1 MVRKMAYK
9 RGIDRKQT
17 VLFPESLDEYVTA
30 DSPVRLIDAFAD
42 NLDMIALGFHRV
54 EPGDMGR
61 PAYDPRVLLKVL
73 IYGYFYGARSSRRM
87 ERECKVNVEV
97 MWLTGKLT
105 PDHNTL
111 SEFRKVNIRCMKPMF
126 REFNKFCLR
135 MDMFSLDYVSIDG
148 SKFRAVNSKDRNFT
162 LNKLDDR
169 IKRLDAHIDEYLLAL
184 EENDGEDARKLSR
197 KEVEEKLAVL
207 QERKARYEGYL
218 RQLEESGESQIS
230 LTDPDA
236 RLMKENNGFGVGY
249 NAQTAVDAESHLI
262 TGFVMTNHPTDHG
275 LITEVAGEVK
285 DDMGLGVMEAAADK
299 GYHDPDDMAAA
310 LEKGIVPN
318 VNQNDGSSVVDVE
331 YEYEGPEPTEGQRL
345 GTRPEDIRACLH
357 AGVVPDCLKG
367 ILTDA
372 SVEEVTMRHREQT
385 DADISRMTLEQMIAK
400 AREGY
405 FVRDAG
411 RNLVFCPQGET
422 LRPKSLKRNGDI
434 RYCNKLACRRCKSK
448 CTTSKFKE
456 ADFSKDRLIKKVGG
470 WKKEDKRGDIAQRSK
485 LVTERRKV
493 ARFKLHMDE
502 RKMDN
507 RKCLSEHPFGTIK
520 RTISEGFFLLR
531 RMFKTEGEMAL
542 YCLAYN
548 MRRAMNMRTMGEL
561 VAGMSK

>member
-1 MVRKMAYK
+1 MAFK
-9 RGIDRKQT
+9 RGTDRKQT
-17 VLFPESLDEYVTA
+17 VLFPESLDEYVAA

-42 NLDMIALGFHRV
+42 SLDMIALGFHRV
-54 EPGDMGR
+54 EPDDMGR

-111 SEFRKVNIRCMKPMF
+111 SEFRKGNIRCMKPMF
-126 REFNKFCLR
+126 REFNRFCLR
-135 MDMFSLDYVSIDG
+135 MDMFRLDYVSIDG

-162 LNKLDDR
+162 LSKLDDR
-169 IKRLDAHIDEYLLAL
+169 LKRLDAHIDEYLVAL
-184 EENDGEDARKLSR
+184 EESDGDDVRKLSR
-197 KEVEEKLAVL
+197 REVEEKLAAL
-207 QERKARYEGYL
+207 QERKTRYEGYL
-218 RQLEESGESQIS
+218 RQLEEGGESQMS

-249 NAQTAVDAESHLI
+249 NVQTAVDAESHLI
-262 TGFVMTNHPTDHG
+262 AGFVVTNRPTDHG
-275 LITEVAGEVK
+275 LITEVAVEVK
-285 DDMGLGVMEAAADK
+285 DDMGLETLEATADK
-299 GYHDPDDMAAA
+299 GYHDPDDMASA
-310 LEKGIVPN
+310 LENGVVPS
-318 VNQNDGSSVVDVE
+318 VIQNGGASVVDVE
-331 YEYEGPEPTEGQRL
+331 YGYEGAEPTEGQRL
-345 GTRPEDIRACLH
+345 GTNPEDIKACLH
-357 AGVVPDCLKG
+357 AGVVPYCLKG
-367 ILTDA
+367 VLTDA
-372 SVEEVTMRHREQT
+372 SVEEVTLRHREQT
-385 DADISRMTLEQMIAK
+385 DAEASRMTLEQMIAK
-400 AREGY
+400 AHEGY

-411 RNLVFCPQGET
+411 RNLVICPQGET

-456 ADFSKDRLIKKVGG
+456 ADFPKDCLIKKVGG
-470 WKKEDKRGDIAQRSK
+470 RKEDGRRGDNAPQSK
-485 LVTERRKV
+485 LVTERRAV

-520 RTISEGFFLLR
+520 RTIGEGFFLLR

-548 MRRAMNMRTMGEL
+548 MRRAMNMRTMGDL
-561 VAGMSK
+561 VAGMAE

>member
-1 MVRKMAYK
+1 MAFK
-9 RGIDRKQT
+9 RGTDRNQA
-17 VLFPESLDEYVTA
+17 VLFPESLDEYVAA

-42 NLDMIALGFHRV
+42 RLDMSALGFQRV
-54 EPGDMGR
+54 EPDDMGR

-111 SEFRKVNIRCMKPMF
+111 SEFRKSNIRCMKPMF
-126 REFNKFCLR
+126 REFNRFCLR
-135 MDMFSLDYVSIDG
+135 MDMFRLDYVSIDG

-162 LNKLDDR
+162 LSKLDDR

-184 EENDGEDARKLSR
+184 EESDGEDVRRLSR
-197 KEVEEKLAVL
+197 QEVEEKLAVL

-218 RQLEESGESQIS
+218 RQLEESGESQLS
-230 LTDPDA
+230 LSDPDA

-262 TGFVMTNHPTDHG
+262 AGFVMTNHPTDHG
-275 LITEVAGEVK
+275 LITKVAGEVK
-285 DDMGLGVMEAAADK
+285 DDMGLATMEAVADK
-299 GYHDPDDMAAA
+299 GYQDPDDMASA
-310 LEKGIVPN
+310 LEKGVVPN
-318 VNQNDGSSVVDVE
+318 VIQNDGASVVDVE
-331 YEYEGPEPTEGQRL
+331 YEYEGPEPTDDRRI
-345 GTRPEDIRACLH
+345 GTSPEDIRACLH

-372 SVEEVTMRHREQT
+372 SIEEVTTRRRTPT
-385 DADISRMTLEQMIAK
+385 DADVAKMTLEEMIAK
-400 AREGY
+400 AHEGY
-405 FVRDAG
+405 FVRDAE
-411 RNLVFCPQGET
+411 RNLVICPQGET
-422 LRPKSLKRNGDI
+422 LRPKSLKKNGDI

-456 ADFSKDRLIKKVGG
+456 ADFSKDCLLKKVGG
-470 WKKEDKRGDIAQRSK
+470 RGKDGTHGDGTPQSK
-485 LVTERRKV
+485 LVTERRRV
-493 ARFKLHMDE
+493 VRFKLHMDE
-502 RKMDN
+502 KKMDN

-520 RTISEGFFLLR
+520 RTIGEGFFLLR
-531 RMFKTEGEMAL
+531 RMFKAEGEMAL

-548 MRRAMNMRTMGEL
+548 MRRAMNLRTMGEL
-561 VAGMSK
+561 VAGMAK

>member
-1 MVRKMAYK
+1 MAFK

-17 VLFPESLDEYVTA
+17 VLFPESLDEYVA
-30 DSPVRLIDAFAD
+30 EDSPVRLIDAFAD

-54 EPGDMGR
+54 EPDDMGR

-111 SEFRKVNIRCMKPMF
+111 SEFRKDNIRCMKPMF
-126 REFNKFCLR
+126 REFNKLCLR
-135 MDMFSLDYVSIDG
+135 MDMFRLDYVSIDG

-184 EENDGEDARKLSR
+184 EENDGEDVRRLSR
-197 KEVEEKLAVL
+197 QEVEEKLAVL
-207 QERKARYEGYL
+207 QERKTRYEGYL
-218 RQLEESGESQIS
+218 RLLEESGESQMS

-249 NAQTAVDAESHLI
+249 NVQTAVDAGSHLI
-262 TGFVMTNHPTDHG
+262 AGFVMTNHPTDHG
-275 LITEVAGEVK
+275 LITAVASEVK
-285 DDMGLGVMEAAADK
+285 ADMGVATLEATADK
-299 GYHDPDDMAAA
+299 GYHDPDDMASA
-310 LEKGIVPN
+310 LERGIVPN
-318 VNQNDGSSVVDVE
+318 VIQNDGSSVVDME
-331 YEYEGPEPTEGQRL
+331 YEYEETEPTEDQRL
-345 GTRPEDIRACLH
+345 GAGPEDIRACLH
-357 AGVVPDCLKG
+357 AGVVPGSLRG

-372 SVEEVTMRHREQT
+372 SVEEVTRHHMEPT
-385 DADISRMTLEQMIAK
+385 DSDAAKMTLEQMIAK
-400 AREGY
+400 AHEGY

-411 RNLVFCPQGET
+411 RNLVICPRGEM
-422 LRPKSLKRNGDI
+422 LRPKSVKKNGNV
-434 RYCNKLACRRCKSK
+434 RYCNKLACRRCKAK

-456 ADFSKDRLIKKVGG
+456 ADFSKDCLLKKAGG
-470 WKKEDKRGDIAQRSK
+470 WKIDNTHGNGTPQSK
-485 LVTERRKV
+485 LVTERKRV
-493 ARFKLHMDE
+493 VRYKLHMDE
-502 RKMDN
+502 KKMDN

-520 RTISEGFFLLR
+520 RTIGESFFLLR

-548 MRRAMNMRTMGEL
+548 IRRAMSLRSVGDL
-561 VAGMSK
+561 VAGLAK

>member
-1 MVRKMAYK
+1 MAFK
-9 RGIDRKQT
+9 RGTDRKQT
-17 VLFPESLDEYVTA
+17 VLFPESLDEYVAA

-42 NLDMIALGFHRV
+42 SLDMIALGFHRV
-54 EPGDMGR
+54 EPDDMGR

-111 SEFRKVNIRCMKPMF
+111 SEFRKGNIRCMKPMF
-126 REFNKFCLR
+126 REFNRFCLR
-135 MDMFSLDYVSIDG
+135 MDMFRLDYVSIDG

-162 LNKLDDR
+162 LSKLDDR
-169 IKRLDAHIDEYLLAL
+169 LKRLDAHIDEYLVAL
-184 EENDGEDARKLSR
+184 EESDGDDVRKLSR
-197 KEVEEKLAVL
+197 REVEEKLAAL
-207 QERKARYEGYL
+207 QERKTRYEGYL
-218 RQLEESGESQIS
+218 RRLEEGGESQMS

-249 NAQTAVDAESHLI
+249 NVQTAVDAESHLI
-262 TGFVMTNHPTDHG
+262 AGFVVTNRPTDHG
-275 LITEVAGEVK
+275 LITEVAVEVK
-285 DDMGLGVMEAAADK
+285 DDMGLETLEATADK
-299 GYHDPDDMAAA
+299 GYHDPDDMASA
-310 LEKGIVPN
+310 LENGVVPS
-318 VNQNDGSSVVDVE
+318 VIQNGGASVVDVE
-331 YEYEGPEPTEGQRL
+331 YGYEGAEPTEGQRL
-345 GTRPEDIRACLH
+345 GTNPEDIKACLH
-357 AGVVPDCLKG
+357 AGVVPYCLEG
-367 ILTDA
+367 ALTDA
-372 SVEEVTMRHREQT
+372 SVEEVTLRHREQT
-385 DADISRMTLEQMIAK
+385 DAEASRMTLEQMIAK
-400 AREGY
+400 AHEGY

-411 RNLVFCPQGET
+411 RNLVICPQGET

-448 CTTSKFKE
+448 CTSSKFKE
-456 ADFSKDRLIKKVGG
+456 ADFSKDCLIKKVGG
-470 WKKEDKRGDIAQRSK
+470 MKEDDRRGDNAPQSK
-485 LVTERRKV
+485 LVTEKRAV

-520 RTISEGFFLLR
+520 RTIGEGFFLLR

-561 VAGMSK
+561 VAGMAE